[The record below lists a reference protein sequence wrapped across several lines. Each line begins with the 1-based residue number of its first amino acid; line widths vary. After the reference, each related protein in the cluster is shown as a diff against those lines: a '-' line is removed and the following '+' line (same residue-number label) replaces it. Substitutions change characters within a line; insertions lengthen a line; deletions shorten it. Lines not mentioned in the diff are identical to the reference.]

1 MNRSRFWIL
10 SLAGILAAAGATAAD
25 VRYVTV
31 DIPKESATLSL
42 AEVEVI
48 TKDGKNIARQGA
60 ATQSSTANNGVAAR
74 AIDGRTD
81 ANWGSGTITHSGSST
96 SSRPCPW
103 TRLSASP
110 CGTAA
115 KASAVA

>member
-25 VRYVTV
+25 VRYVTI

-60 ATQSSTANNGVAAR
+60 ATQSSTANNGNADR

-81 ANWGSGTITHSGSST
+81 HHHPLRGKRALPRLGA
-96 SSRPCPW
+96 RPQAGRAPG
-103 TRLSASP
+103 P
-110 CGTAA
+110 D
-115 KASAVA
+115 

>member
-25 VRYVTV
+25 VRYVTI

-81 ANWGSGTITHSGSST
+81 ANWGSGTITHSEENV
-96 SSRPCPW
+96 PFPVW
-103 TRLSASP
+103 ETRLSASP